1 MAQEFKLDIFKRD
14 NITSSGLKELRDNK
28 NIPGVFYSH
37 DSKDSI
43 PFYMTQQTLNEAKKS
58 GARIFNIAVGTTKQ
72 NVIFKAIQYHPVT
85 DEILHIDLY
94 GVDMKKSVTVKVQ
107 LILTGTAI
115 GVSADGGVLVQS
127 LNELDI
133 ECLPGD
139 IPENIEV
146 DISKLALGD
155 TMRSK
160 DLVLDEK
167 FTIKTDDEQVV
178 ASVTQAMKE
187 EELVPD
193 LEEEALEGEEGETA
207 TSDEAGSGEDSQTD
221 EKKEEASEKEEE
233 NTEES
238 KN

>member
-72 NVIFKAIQYHPVT
+72 NVIFKTVQYHPVT
-85 DEILHIDLY
+85 DEVLHIDLY
-94 GVDMKKSVTVKVQ
+94 GVDMKKAVTVKVQ

-139 IPENIEV
+139 IPENIEL
-146 DISKLALGD
+146 DISELALGD
-155 TMRSK
+155 TMRTE
-160 DLVLDEK
+160 DLNLDEK
-167 FTIKTDDEQVV
+167 FSIKTDDKQVV

-193 LEEEALEGEEGETA
+193 LEEETIEGEEGDA
-207 TSDEAGSGEDSQTD
+207 ASSDKADSGETSQAD
-221 EKKEEASEKEEE
+221 DKKEDSSDKEEE
-233 NTEES
+233 NTEE
-238 KN
+238 KKD